1 VDTDGLAPSCPTTVG
16 LGLSYVVQCRVN
28 YIRLEWSEPTPSPSS
43 PDGGDVH
50 TRNSCGE
57 QVHSGP
63 MSKHDAIDKPAIR
76 RAIKTYVQDR
86 PADTVEVISEVAA
99 LQDCPERTVQEV
111 FDEMERNGFLYTVG
125 NGDSAEVRLP

>member
-1 VDTDGLAPSCPTTVG
+1 M
-16 LGLSYVVQCRVN
+16 
-28 YIRLEWSEPTPSPSS
+28 SE
-43 PDGGDVH
+43 
-50 TRNSCGE
+50 
-57 QVHSGP
+57 
-63 MSKHDAIDKPAIR
+63 HDAIDKPAIR

-125 NGDSAEVRLP
+125 DGDSAEVRLP